1 MDLRLLSYL
10 AVSVLLLVWVYRS
23 QGVIRFNWNDPR
35 NHQDLR
41 PDGTRVLV
49 TNSHAAAMGW
59 LAVQR
64 RPDTAAG
71 NAGLVVLVGWL
82 AGALIGGGLVPA
94 AISGTT
100 EVTSANVAML
110 LAVGLIWGFIVGRL
124 TITILVLIVGVLLPL
139 AVVAA
144 VGIAIAAFSMGG
156 LDNLE
161 RTVGLR
167 GSEARNFWALRTD
180 GDGRRRFDRQ
190 MEQNACAVYHTLSSL
205 GDVEGARGKCDKA
218 WVAAQERQR
227 QQKAQGTE
235 ESRQQSQA
243 LYVAHQALMD
253 KLAEGI
259 QRRIPQGQP
268 VNLPGT
274 WTGASAACSGQMTE
288 FELRLRDGGAGVHDG
303 VLLMRQ
309 GRLGEDAR
317 YSAFRVRA
325 TMDGRRFRLEP
336 GRVIARDAGD
346 PFSADGLVA
355 DISLQSMFL
364 TVTSPSCKL
373 RFIGWQRLSR
383 SGS

>member
-23 QGVIRFNWNDPR
+23 KVVIRFNWNDPR

-41 PDGTRVLV
+41 PDGTQVIV

-59 LAVQR
+59 LAVQS

-94 AISGTT
+94 IISGTT

-124 TITILVLIVGVLLPL
+124 TITILVLIFGLLLPL

-144 VGIAIAAFSMGG
+144 VGIAITAFSMGG
-156 LDNLE
+156 LDNLK

-167 GSEARNFWALRTD
+167 GSEAGNFWASRTN
-180 GDGRRRFDRQ
+180 GDDRRSIGKQ
-190 MEQNACAVYHTLSSL
+190 AEQNFCAFYHTLSSL
-205 GDVEGARGKCDKA
+205 GDVERARGRCDKA

-227 QQKAQGTE
+227 QQVAQGTE
-235 ESRQQSQA
+235 ESRQRFYA
-243 LYVAHQALMD
+243 LRIAHEAHMD

-259 QRRIPQGQP
+259 QRRTPQGQP

-274 WTGASAACSGQMTE
+274 WISISSAEKCSGQI
-288 FELRLRDGGAGVHDG
+288 ELRLRDGGAGVHDG
-303 VLLMRQ
+303 VLLMWQ

-317 YSAFRVRA
+317 YSAFHVRA
-325 TMDGRRFRLEP
+325 RMDGRRFHLEP
-336 GRVIARDAGD
+336 GRVIANDNGN

-355 DISLQSMFL
+355 DISTKSMFM
-364 TVTSPSCKL
+364 TVISPSCKL
-373 RFIGWQRLSR
+373 RFIGWQRP
-383 SGS
+383 